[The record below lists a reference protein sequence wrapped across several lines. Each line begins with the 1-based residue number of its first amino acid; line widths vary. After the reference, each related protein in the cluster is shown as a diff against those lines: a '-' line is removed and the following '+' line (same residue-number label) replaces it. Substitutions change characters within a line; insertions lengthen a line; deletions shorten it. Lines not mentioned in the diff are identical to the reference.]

1 MERKISTRCR
11 FAQEEG
17 EFFPKVNYFAS
28 LPPLPCNE
36 NSGRIFTTFLRCQFL
51 AVPSFTL
58 GSYLVQRR
66 RTFRR
71 KGVKVSVES
80 WAQKEAF
87 LHLWNRGK
95 RFLSCADRKEKR
107 TRWCSMVNNPVYAI
121 GRRWYSGRLCCE
133 QIRVTLLG
141 FLFSDRSRSSFPP
154 PPPPVATGF
163 TGVAEIF
170 LYFSFCSI
178 LYFIP
183 VFPNTCAGQFF
194 FVGRL
199 KRKMSLIYYGRL

>member
-1 MERKISTRCR
+1 MKI
-11 FAQEEG
+11 QG
-17 EFFPKVNYFAS
+17 E
-28 LPPLPCNE
+28 
-36 NSGRIFTTFLRCQFL
+36 FLRCFCAASFSRFL
-51 AVPSFTL
+51 RSPSVPI
-58 GSYLVQRR
+58 SYKEGE
-66 RTFRR
+66 R

-95 RFLSCADRKEKR
+95 RFLSRADRKEKR

-194 FVGRL
+194 FVGRI